1 MLKRFVLLISL
12 SSSLVFACGLHQETG
27 FSLVTEPGS
36 LEVFGN
42 IINARQDDEFGN
54 LDKPDHFKLFAIK
67 SALAKAH
74 PSKIEFNLFEAIKG
88 HYSKISIEKGVNVS
102 GRDTLPTEND
112 LLLITELD
120 VFDALANGTISWD
133 QATLNGLVVIN
144 GPQDKREQ
152 LEDWFSDIFEGL

>member
-1 MLKRFVLLISL
+1 MLKRFVLLLSL
-12 SSSLVFACGLHQETG
+12 RSSLVFACGLHQETG

-88 HYSKISIEKGVNVS
+88 HYSQVKLEKGVDVS

>member
-1 MLKRFVLLISL
+1 MLKRFSLLLSL

-42 IINARQDDEFGN
+42 IINARQDDEFSN
-54 LDKPDHFKLFAIK
+54 LNKPDHFRLFAIK
-67 SALAKAH
+67 AELAKPH

-88 HYSKISIEKGVNVS
+88 HYSQVKLEKGVDVL
-102 GRDTLPTEND
+102 GRDTLPTEED

-120 VFDALANGTISWD
+120 VFDALATGTISWD
-133 QATLNGLVVIN
+133 HAVLKGLVIIN
-144 GPQDKREQ
+144 GPQDKQEQ
-152 LEDWFSDIFEGL
+152 LETWFSEIFAG

>member
-1 MLKRFVLLISL
+1 MLKRFALILSL
-12 SSSLVFACGLHQETG
+12 SSSLTFACGLHQDTG

-42 IINARQDDEFGN
+42 VITARQDNEFNN
-54 LDKPDHFKLFAIK
+54 LNKPDHFRLFAIK
-67 SALAKAH
+67 AALAKPH

-88 HYSKISIEKGVNVS
+88 HYSQVKFEKGVDVS
-102 GRDTLPTEND
+102 GRDTLPTEED

-120 VFDALANGTISWD
+120 VFDALATGTISWD
-133 QATLNGLVVIN
+133 HAILNGLVIIN

-152 LEDWFSDIFEGL
+152 LEDWLGDIFEEQ

>member
-1 MLKRFVLLISL
+1 MLKRFALLLSL
-12 SSSLVFACGLHQETG
+12 SSSLVFACGLHQDTG
-27 FSLVTEPGS
+27 LSLITEPGS

-42 IINARQDDEFGN
+42 IINARQGDEFGN
-54 LDKPDHFKLFAIK
+54 LNKPDHFRLFAIQ
-67 SALAKAH
+67 SALGKAH
-74 PSKIEFNLFEAIKG
+74 PHKIKFNLFEAIKG
-88 HYSKISIEKGVNVS
+88 HYSQISIEKGVNVS

-120 VFDALANGTISWD
+120 VFDALTNGTISWD

-152 LEDWFSDIFEGL
+152 LEAWFNDIFAE

>member
-1 MLKRFVLLISL
+1 MH
-12 SSSLVFACGLHQETG
+12 G
-27 FSLVTEPGS
+27 
-36 LEVFGN
+36 
-42 IINARQDDEFGN
+42 
-54 LDKPDHFKLFAIK
+54 
-67 SALAKAH
+67 
-74 PSKIEFNLFEAIKG
+74 IEFNLFEAIKG
-88 HYSKISIEKGVNVS
+88 HYSQISIQKGVNVS

>member
-1 MLKRFVLLISL
+1 MLKRFVLLLSL

-88 HYSKISIEKGVNVS
+88 HYSQISIEKGANVS

-133 QATLNGLVVIN
+133 QATLNGLVIIN

>member
-1 MLKRFVLLISL
+1 MIKRFVLLLSL

-42 IINARQDDEFGN
+42 IIHARQDDEFGN

-88 HYSKISIEKGVNVS
+88 HYSQISIEKGVNVS
-102 GRDTLPTEND
+102 GRDTLPTESD